1 MAEIQLDSSNFES
14 EVLKSDKP
22 VLVDFWADWCGPCK
36 MQGPILKEFA
46 EKHPEYKVCK
56 LNVDNEP
63 GLSVEYKVVSI
74 PMLAVFN
81 GGELVKKDVGLH
93 DLKQLEVLMH
103 L

>member
-1 MAEIQLDSSNFES
+1 MAEIVLDSSNFES

-36 MQGPILKEFA
+36 MQGPVIKEFA

-56 LNVDNEP
+56 LNVDDDP
-63 GLSVEYKVVSI
+63 AITVQYRVVSI

-81 GGELVKKDVGLH
+81 GGVFVKSEVGLH
-93 DLKQLEVLMH
+93 DLKELEALMQL
-103 L
+103 